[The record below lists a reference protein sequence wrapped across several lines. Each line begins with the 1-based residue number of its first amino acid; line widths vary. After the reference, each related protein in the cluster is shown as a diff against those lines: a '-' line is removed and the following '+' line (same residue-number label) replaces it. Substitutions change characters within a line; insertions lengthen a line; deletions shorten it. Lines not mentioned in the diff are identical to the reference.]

1 MNATQRKII
10 VIAGGVL
17 LAVNVGLNLLLWGK
31 LDRTERQLDALR
43 SQSESQYLSLQDQL
57 GNRLD
62 SLSDQISSGESLLSY
77 WDAQVNMG
85 ENHQL
90 AATVVVTP
98 KEIGEGDSVSVS
110 IGEISAEAAESG
122 GSYTATLSIP
132 ASPYELVPVVTIL
145 KADGTR
151 KQEVLPSVSTAE
163 FFEIYFSYDITIENG
178 AAVVKAGFQ
187 PAADSILTVP
197 DDIARVLL
205 VAEDESGRT
214 EEFVMVPDGNRIP
227 ESAGVTPDSP
237 EPSAPETAADG
248 TASVNAAS
256 SSLYYS
262 YYTANITLPSE
273 RERYILSCVMETT
286 SGIQYWIRE
295 LEELTAD
302 SSTASSGGGNTYP
315 DWEEDT
321 EG

>member
-57 GNRLD
+57 GNQLD

-98 KEIGEGDSVSVS
+98 KEIGEGDSVLVS

-145 KADGTR
+145 TADGTR

-197 DDIARVLL
+197 DDIAQVLL

-227 ESAGVTPDSP
+227 DAAGVTGGEDSAVSASQP
-237 EPSAPETAADG
+237 EAA
-248 TASVNAAS
+248 AENA
-256 SSLYYS
+256 SLYYA
-262 YYTANITLPSE
+262 YYTTTITLPEDGSG
-273 RERYILSCVMETT
+273 YTLSYQMETT
-286 SGIQYWIRE
+286 SGIRYSE
-295 LEELTAD
+295 VLETVDIEAN
-302 SSTASSGGGNTYP
+302 AFGGGVNTYP
-315 DWEEDT
+315 DWEDDT

>member
-85 ENHQL
+85 GNHQL

-145 KADGTR
+145 TADGTR
-151 KQEVLPSVSTAE
+151 NRRSC
-163 FFEIYFSYDITIENG
+163 
-178 AAVVKAGFQ
+178 
-187 PAADSILTVP
+187 PACRRRNFLRSIFP
-197 DDIARVLL
+197 
-205 VAEDESGRT
+205 
-214 EEFVMVPDGNRIP
+214 M
-227 ESAGVTPDSP
+227 
-237 EPSAPETAADG
+237 
-248 TASVNAAS
+248 
-256 SSLYYS
+256 
-262 YYTANITLPSE
+262 TLPLKTG
-273 RERYILSCVMETT
+273 RRWLKLV
-286 SGIQYWIRE
+286 
-295 LEELTAD
+295 
-302 SSTASSGGGNTYP
+302 SSRQPTRF
-315 DWEEDT
+315 
-321 EG
+321 

>member
-10 VIAGGVL
+10 VIAGGTL

-77 WDAQVNMG
+77 WDAQVEMG
-85 ENHQL
+85 ENHAL
-90 AATVVVTP
+90 KATVVVTP

-110 IGEISAEAAESG
+110 IGEISAEAEESG

-145 KADGTR
+145 TADGTR

-163 FFEIYFSYDITIENG
+163 FFEIYYSYDITVKNG

-205 VAEDESGRT
+205 VAEDESGRS

-227 ESAGVTPDSP
+227 DAAGVTAGESSAVPAPQPDP
-237 EPSAPETAADG
+237 ATAN
-248 TASVNAAS
+248 ASF
-256 SSLYYS
+256 SSLYYA
-262 YYTANITLPSE
+262 YYTTTITLPE
-273 RERYILSCVMETT
+273 EGGYTLSYRMETT
-286 SGIQYWIRE
+286 SGIRYAE
-295 LEELTAD
+295 VLETVDAD
-302 SSTASSGGGNTYP
+302 ASGFSGGGNAYP